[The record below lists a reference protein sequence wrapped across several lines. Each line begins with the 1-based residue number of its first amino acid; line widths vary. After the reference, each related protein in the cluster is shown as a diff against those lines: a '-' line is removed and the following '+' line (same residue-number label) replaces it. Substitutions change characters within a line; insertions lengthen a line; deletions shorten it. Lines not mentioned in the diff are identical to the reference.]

1 MTRFIYLDN
10 AATTPMHPE
19 VVEAMHPILLQT
31 FGNPSSTHRFGR
43 NARQVVE
50 ASRETIAK
58 HLGANASELVFTS
71 GGTEADNMAIFGVAF
86 ANQERGKHII
96 TSQIEHHAVLH
107 ACMRLEQLGFEVTY
121 LPVDET
127 GMVHFEQLQDAVRE
141 DTILVTIMY
150 GNNEVGTIQPIR
162 QIGEFLR
169 EKGIIFHTDA
179 VQAYGIERIKA
190 GELPVDLLSI
200 SAHKINGPK
209 GVGALYMSRKVKM
222 DPYAYGGSQERK
234 RRAGTEN
241 VAGIAGFAAAVQ
253 LMSEERLARRE
264 KYEAMREAMLA
275 IWREA
280 GINFTINGQIEH
292 SLPHILN
299 VSFIGIDTETMLMNL
314 DLEGIAA
321 ASGSACTSGSLERS
335 HVLIAMNLSEDR
347 ADSAIRFSFGI
358 TNTLEEVEEAAQRV
372 VKIVKRLIK

>member
-1 MTRFIYLDN
+1 MTFIYLDN

-19 VVEAMHPILLQT
+19 VVAAMQPVLLQT

-50 ASRETIAK
+50 GSRETIAK
-58 HLGANASELVFTS
+58 HLGAKANELIFTS
-71 GGTEADNMAIFGVAF
+71 GGTEADNMAIFGVAL
-86 ANQERGKHII
+86 ANQDRGKHVI

-107 ACMRLEQLGFEVTY
+107 ACERLEQLGFEVTY

-127 GMVHFEQLQDAVRE
+127 GIVSVEQVQDAVRD

-162 QIGEFLR
+162 SIGEFLR
-169 EKGIIFHTDA
+169 QKGIPFHTDA

-209 GVGALYMSRKVKM
+209 GVGALYASRHVKM
-222 DPYAYGGSQERK
+222 SPHLFGGSQERK

-241 VAGIAGFAAAVQ
+241 VAGIVGFAAAVQ
-253 LMSEERLARRE
+253 LMAEERLVRRE
-264 KYEAMREAMLA
+264 KYDAMREAMLR
-275 IWREA
+275 IWAES
-280 GINFTINGQIEH
+280 GITFEVNGHPEH

-335 HVLIAMNLSEDR
+335 HVLIAMHLSEER

-358 TNTLEEVEEAAQRV
+358 TNTVEEVEEAAQKV
-372 VKIVKRLIK
+372 VKIVKRLLK